1 MGKPYQ
7 TELSKIGEVYDW
19 AVRFDIQPL
28 VDLVRALSAQPL
40 LAIGSGGSFTAA
52 HVAAHFHERYAQKL
66 ARSVTPLEALSLPI
80 LDDIGVLIVTG
91 GGRNPD
97 VLSCLRHL
105 AELEPQQLG
114 VLCASTGTPL
124 ATLAQKYW
132 YTQLIEFRPPSRK
145 DGFIA
150 TNSLLATTVLLARSY
165 GELYGDDPALPDSV
179 SGLMNSNL
187 SGGMLALK
195 TSAERLAQVD
205 SLVVLYGP
213 TGLPAAQDLESK
225 CSETG
230 LANIQLSDYR
240 NFAHGRHH
248 GLSIRSSNTGV
259 LAIVTPD
266 DITVATKTLDLLPT
280 TIAAD
285 TIHVHARGANGVVS
299 SLLSVFHWVGFRAQL
314 RGTDPGRPSV
324 ADFGRKLYHLNVLG
338 RESHLRRSAE
348 TLAIERKTQI
358 SVDRLEN
365 ADVLDRWKSALQ
377 ATLEHYRSARFR
389 ALVFDYDGT
398 LCTPQQRYKGI
409 EGDIATA
416 LERLLA
422 EGIIIGIATG
432 RGKSV
437 RIDLQ
442 AKLQREYWKRVWIG
456 YYNAGQIG
464 PLDQDSI
471 PDKTIPMHDSL
482 AAFVSLIESD
492 ERFGESIDLD
502 LSSNQITVFPKACRQ
517 DNLWEALQQFNGARH
532 SIVRSIHSFD
542 VLAPGVSKLNLVA
555 RIREALAQAD
565 PINVLRIGDLGRWPG
580 NDYQLLADPCG
591 LSVDQVSAHPA
602 QCWNFAPAGHRGTQ
616 ATLDYVNAI
625 TFSDGIARL
634 DVARLGFET

>member
-28 VDLVRALSAQPL
+28 VDLVRVLSAHPL
-40 LAIGSGGSFTAA
+40 LAVGSGGSFTAA
-52 HVAAHFHERYAQKL
+52 HVAAHFHERYAQQI
-66 ARSVTPLEALSLPI
+66 ARSVTPLEASSLPTI
-80 LDDIGVLIVTG
+80 DDVGVLVVTG

-105 AELEPQQLG
+105 AEREPQQLG

-124 ATLAQKYW
+124 ATLTQKYW
-132 YTQLIEFRPPSRK
+132 YTQLIAFRPPSRK

-150 TNSLLATTVLLARSY
+150 TNSLLATTVLLARGY
-165 GELYGDDPALPDSV
+165 GELYGDDLALPESI
-179 SGLMNSNL
+179 SGLMNSDL
-187 SGGMLALK
+187 AGGLLALK
-195 TSAERLAQVD
+195 NSAGRLAQVE

-213 TGLPAAQDLESK
+213 AGLPAAQDLESK

-248 GLSIRSSNTGV
+248 GLSVRSSNTGV

-266 DITVATKTLDLLPT
+266 DVTVATKTLDLLPT

-285 TIHVHARGANGVVS
+285 TIQVHARGANGIVS

-338 RESHLRRSAE
+338 RESHSRRPAE
-348 TLAIERKTQI
+348 TIAIERKAHI
-358 SVDRLEN
+358 SVDWLKN
-365 ADVLDRWKSALQ
+365 ADVLDRWKSALRAALQ
-377 ATLEHYRSARFR
+377 RYGSARFR
-389 ALVFDYDGT
+389 AVVFDYDGT
-398 LCTPQQRYKGI
+398 LCMPRRRYKGI
-409 EGDIATA
+409 DGDIAAA

-432 RGKSV
+432 RGRSV

-442 AKLQREYWKRVWIG
+442 AKLPREYWKRVWIG
-456 YYNAGQIG
+456 YYNAGQVG
-464 PLDQDSI
+464 TLDQDSI
-471 PDKTIPMHDSL
+471 PDKAIPMHDSL
-482 AAFVSLIESD
+482 ADFVSLIEAD
-492 ERFGESIDLD
+492 ERFGESIELD
-502 LSSNQITVFPKACRQ
+502 RNSNQITVFPKACRQ
-517 DNLWEALQQFNGARH
+517 DDVWEALQQLNGARQ
-532 SIVRSIHSFD
+532 SIVRSMHSFD

-565 PINVLRIGDLGRWPG
+565 AMDVLRVGDLGRWPG

-591 LSVDQVSAHPA
+591 LSVDQVSMHPA
-602 QCWNFAPAGHRGTQ
+602 QCWNLAPAGHRGTQ

-625 TFSDGIARL
+625 AFSDGVARL
-634 DVARLGFET
+634 DVARLGFEN